1 MTKEQMDQTILI
13 SSMLATTLNIT
24 PLQLILWFD
33 KPFMNLDKTPR
44 ELIFEDKADILLGAI
59 HRMATGEPSS

>member
-24 PLQLILWFD
+24 PIELILWFD
-33 KPFMNLDKTPR
+33 KSFINLDKTPR
-44 ELIFEDKADILLGAI
+44 ELILEDKADILLGEVY
-59 HRMATGEPSS
+59 RLVTGKPSS

>member
-24 PLQLILWFD
+24 PILLILWFD

-44 ELIFEDKADILLGAI
+44 ELILEDKSHILLGEVY
-59 HRMATGEPSS
+59 RLATGEPSS

>member
-24 PLQLILWFD
+24 PLELILWFD
-33 KPFMNLDKTPR
+33 RAFILDKTPR
-44 ELIFEDKADILLGAI
+44 ELILEDKADILLGEVY
-59 HRMATGEPSS
+59 RLATGEPSS

>member
-33 KPFMNLDKTPR
+33 EPFMNLDKTPR
-44 ELIFEDKADILLGAI
+44 ELVHG
-59 HRMATGEPSS
+59 